1 MVRRLVWCPRHQG
14 GFQFETVKLVSIDA
28 SYADRFLVQIA
39 EAEEQHRR
47 ERLAKEQQQE
57 TDDTIKG
64 GKAQ

>member
-1 MVRRLVWCPRHQG
+1 M
-14 GFQFETVKLVSIDA
+14 KLVSIDA

>member
-1 MVRRLVWCPRHQG
+1 
-14 GFQFETVKLVSIDA
+14 
-28 SYADRFLVQIA
+28 LVQIA

-57 TDDTIKG
+57 ADAAIKG

>member
-1 MVRRLVWCPRHQG
+1 MSASSGWLPVRNCGLCA
-14 GFQFETVKLVSIDA
+14 DCA
-28 SYADRFLVQIA
+28 SLTADRFLVQIA

-57 TDDTIKG
+57 ADGAIKG